1 MSRADHEALVEA
13 VAGAMRSPH
22 CVKWPEKV
30 TKENPNVPQVWSVIE
45 TAKPFSIV
53 CGPFMS
59 EREANDAIVKFRC
72 SLAIDLV
79 RKMLETATPE
89 MQSAAAGALKIHIEA
104 LPAETRAKTK
114 EAGGQI
120 LVGPLEKHAVRWRA
134 MLRASPLSPGK
145 DGT

>member
-79 RKMLETATPE
+79 RKTLETVTPE
-89 MQSAAAGALKIHIEA
+89 MRGATFVNLKDE
-104 LPAETRAKTK
+104 
-114 EAGGQI
+114 
-120 LVGPLEKHAVRWRA
+120 WRA
-134 MLRASPLSPGK
+134 MLAVSPLSPGK